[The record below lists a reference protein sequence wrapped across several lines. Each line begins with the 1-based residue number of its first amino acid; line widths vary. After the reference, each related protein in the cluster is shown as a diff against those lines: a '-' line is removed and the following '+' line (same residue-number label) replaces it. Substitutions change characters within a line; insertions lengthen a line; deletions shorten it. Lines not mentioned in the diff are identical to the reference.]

1 MSATAYPQPASLRAA
16 ALEDYATGYGGSVL
30 ELDRAVAA
38 APGPADLIDLTHGDT
53 RAFLPP
59 PSAAADLVAAVRDND
74 EAYTAYRGSDSLRRQ
89 LAPRLAALLGRPVD
103 PAAELIITPGTQGGL
118 FAALSSLIGPGD
130 VVALPDPDYFMSERI
145 VAYLGARAVRLALDV
160 APEGCLRLSERT
172 LAQAADA
179 RLLLCSHPNNPTGGV
194 YAPDTVAALA
204 EWVADGDR
212 LCIVDQLYC
221 RQLFEGAEFTHLGAL
236 PGMAQRTVTLVG
248 PSKTESMSGYRV
260 GVAVAP
266 GPVIDTM
273 ERVLAMASLRT
284 TAYAQQVLR
293 HWLDDDGDWIARRTA
308 EHQALRDPLVA
319 LLRGIPG
326 VTVASPLGSS
336 YVFPDVAGTAWASAR
351 GLSSGSANGS
361 GESDGRASVRGDALA
376 IALKAAGVLISPG
389 YQFGTGAATR
399 FRINFSQDAERLW
412 EACARIERVLRTA

>member
-1 MSATAYPQPASLRAA
+1 MSPIAYPQPESLRAA
-16 ALEDYATGYGGSVL
+16 ALDDYAAGYGDSVL

-38 APGPADLIDLTHGDT
+38 APGSADLIDLTHGDT
-53 RAFLPP
+53 RAFVPP
-59 PSAAADLVAAVRDND
+59 ASAAADLVAAVRDND
-74 EAYTAYRGSDSLRRQ
+74 EAYTAYRGSESLRRR

-103 PAAELIITPGTQGGL
+103 PAAELIVTPGTQGGL

-145 VAYLGARAVRLALDV
+145 VAYLGARPVRLALEV
-160 APEGCLRLSERT
+160 APDGRLRVAERA

-179 RLLLCSHPNNPTGGV
+179 RLLLFSHPNNPTGGV
-194 YAPDTVAALA
+194 YAPDTVAALS
-204 EWVADGDR
+204 EWVAGGDR

-221 RQLFEGAEFTHLGAL
+221 RQLFEGAEFTQLSAL
-236 PGMAQRTVTLVG
+236 SGMAQRTVTLVG

-284 TAYAQQVLR
+284 TAYAQQALR
-293 HWLDDDGDWIARRTA
+293 HWLDGDGDWITRRAA
-308 EHQALRDPLVA
+308 EHQALRDSLVA

-326 VTVASPLGSS
+326 VSVPSPLGGS
-336 YVFPDVAGTAWASAR
+336 YVFPDVAGTAWASAHAP
-351 GLSSGSANGS
+351 ANGS
-361 GESDGRASVRGDALA
+361 RRGDALA
-376 IALKAAGVLISPG
+376 IALKAGGVLINPG
-389 YQFGTGAATR
+389 YQFGRDAATR

-412 EACARIERVLRTA
+412 EACARIERVLRSG